1 MGGEFH
7 HGVVI
12 LAGKLVGYWGDVV
25 GVASAKADAVRTAL
39 RNRSKLLSN
48 ILTAPIQS
56 LTETPVGISASGLAN
71 DCWVSL
77 KGSDLILGRE
87 PFGRTPLY
95 WIECDRTIWFS
106 SHLQLLLPLV
116 PQPDIDLGGLY
127 GYSCFSYVP
136 APLTPVKEIQS
147 IPAGTELCWALGHLQ
162 PVIISQASW
171 QQSSEQITEESI
183 AISQLQ
189 NLLQVAIQRQIQD
202 LSDEPVGV
210 LLSGGLD
217 SSIVAAL
224 LVQNGIK
231 VRAYTLDFGDVGISE
246 YPYAEQ
252 VANHLQIPLVKVPV
266 NPQLVRQSLGF
277 TARALDLPYGDGV
290 TVPLY
295 LLCQAASKEVS
306 VIFNGEGGDQL
317 FAGWTNKPLIAA
329 SIYGGT
335 TDFIQPYLQTF
346 HRLYGYSQQSFQPQ
360 MVAQIQ
366 SLDPADW
373 ISDALNP
380 TSTPEL
386 LHHLRRASLMLKGAQ
401 NIHPRATNLAQW
413 HGLKVRSI
421 FCDLPLTEWTFGISG
436 TLHLQGACEKYIL
449 KRAVEHLLPTEIVW
463 RTKRGMGVPLNAWL
477 FQDLWGDLGTWLN
490 PQVLQ
495 KSGFWWPD
503 IASLLVSGKFSGAIQ
518 GRRIGEIL
526 WLIIMWEQ
534 WRTQVLGQEST
545 SHSWNHPF
553 WLPQP
558 LWKFIRSNYE

>member
-1 MGGEFH
+1 MGQDFYS
-7 HGVVI
+7 GVVI
-12 LAGKLVGYWGDVV
+12 LTGQLVGYWGEID
-25 GVASAKADAVRTAL
+25 
-39 RNRSKLLSN
+39 RST
-48 ILTAPIQS
+48 ILTNLLAAPIQT
-56 LTETPVGISASGLAN
+56 LTNTPLGISASGLEQ
-71 DCWVSL
+71 DCWARL
-77 KGSDLILGRE
+77 KDSDLVLGRE

-95 WIECDRTIWFS
+95 WVEIERTIWFAS
-106 SHLQLLLPLV
+106 QLQLLLP
-116 PQPDIDLGGLY
+116 PIAQAEIDLGGLY

-136 APLTPVKEIQS
+136 TPLTTVKGINS
-147 IPAGTELCWALGHLQ
+147 IPAGVELCWALGDFK
-162 PVIISQASW
+162 PVTISRSSW
-171 QQSSEQITEESI
+171 QQSSEQIVDESI

-189 NLLQVAIQRQIQD
+189 DLLQSAIQRQIED

-252 VANHLQIPLVKVPV
+252 VANHLHIPLVKVPV
-266 NPQLVRQSLGF
+266 NPQLVRKSTGS

-295 LLCQAASKEVS
+295 LLCQAASQDVS
-306 VIFNGEGGDQL
+306 IIFNGEGGDQL

-329 SIYGGT
+329 SIYGGS

-360 MVAQIQ
+360 MLAQTQ
-366 SLDPADW
+366 FLNPADW

-380 TSTPEL
+380 TFTPEL
-386 LHHLRRASLMLKGAQ
+386 LHRLRRASLMLKGAQ
-401 NIHPRATNLAQW
+401 NIHPRATNLARW

-421 FCDLPLTEWTFGISG
+421 FCDSQLTAWTFGVSG

-449 KRAVEHLLPTEIVW
+449 KRAVENLLPAEIVW

-477 FQDLWGDLGTWLN
+477 LQDLWGDLGRWLN
-490 PQVLQ
+490 PQVLK
-495 KSGFWWPD
+495 KSRFWRSD
-503 IASLLVSGKFSGAIQ
+503 IATMLVSGKFSGSIQ

-534 WRTQVLGQEST
+534 WRTQVLGQESS

-553 WLPQP
+553 WLPKP
-558 LWKFIRSNYE
+558 LWKFIQSKDRNRL